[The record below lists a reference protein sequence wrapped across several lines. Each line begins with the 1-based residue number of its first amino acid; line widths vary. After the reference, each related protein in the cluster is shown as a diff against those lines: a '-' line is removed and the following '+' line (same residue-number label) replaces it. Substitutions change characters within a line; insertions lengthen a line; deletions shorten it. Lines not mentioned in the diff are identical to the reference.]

1 MKSLKNILIGL
12 MFGAAFTNAQQS
24 AIINPHV
31 PAWAKEAV
39 WYQIFPERFLNGDK
53 ANDPKPEDME
63 GAWPYFIPDGWQIHP
78 WTSDWYKLQPWE
90 LKTGHDFYWNAGVR
104 RYGGDLQGVIDKLD
118 YLKKLGINAIYLNPI
133 FEAPSLH
140 KYDASTYHHIDNN
153 FGPNPEDDRELWQQ
167 ENPADPSTWKWTSAD
182 KLFLKLIDEVHKRGM
197 KIIIDG
203 VFNHTGTQFWAFK
216 DIVKNQQNS
225 KFKDWYTINKWDDPN
240 TKENEFDY
248 AGWYGVKDLP
258 EIREDANGIVEGPR
272 EYIHQ
277 IVKRWMDPNGDGNP
291 ADGIDGWRLDVAE
304 QVNHNFWKTFRTWVK
319 GLNPNAY
326 IVGEIWWEDWPK
338 YKMMD
343 ASPWLKG
350 DEFDAVMNYRFARAL
365 KSFVIN
371 QKEKINAQGFIDSL
385 NTLYKQYPHECN
397 YVMMNLLDSHD
408 VERVSSMIVNPDIWY
423 DHNGNPSSNK
433 DFDVRKPN
441 EVERKKQKLIV
452 AIQFMLP
459 GAPQIY
465 YGDEAG
471 MWGGDDPDC
480 RKPMV
485 WPEFKYETETT
496 HPFGRQ
502 RPADK
507 VNFDYDLFKWYQ
519 KIISIRNE
527 NKVLALGDI
536 NFNFADNS
544 DGILGFTREYNGKK
558 IFVLANNNSQKKS
571 VTTKEI
577 DDLKNQKSLKDLVS
591 GKKINLGNSS
601 GKIIL
606 KPYQI
611 IIGELN

>member
-1 MKSLKNILIGL
+1 MKSLKNSLIGL
-12 MFGAAFTNAQQS
+12 LFAVALTNAQQS
-24 AIINPHV
+24 TVSNPQV

-39 WYQIFPERFLNGDK
+39 WYQIFPERFSNGDK
-53 ANDPKPEDME
+53 TNDPKPEDME

-118 YLKKLGINAIYLNPI
+118 YLKKLGVNAIYLNPI
-133 FEAPSLH
+133 FESPSLH
-140 KYDASTYHHIDNN
+140 KYDASSYHHIDNN
-153 FGPNPEDDRELWQQ
+153 FGPDTKGDRELWQQ
-167 ENPADPSTWKWTSAD
+167 ENPADPSTWKWTYAD

-258 EIREDANGIVEGPR
+258 ELREDANGIVEGPR

-304 QVNHNFWKTFRTWVK
+304 QVNHNFWKIFRTWVK
-319 GLNPNAY
+319 GINPNAY

-350 DEFDAVMNYRFARAL
+350 DEFDAVMNYRFARDL

-371 QKEKINAQGFIDSL
+371 QKEKINAHGFIDSL
-385 NTLYKQYPHECN
+385 NTLYKQYPEESN

-408 VERVSSMIVNPDIWY
+408 VERVSSMIVNPNIWY

-441 EVERKKQKLIV
+441 KVERQKQKLIV

-485 WPEFKYETETT
+485 WPEFNYETETT
-496 HPFGRQ
+496 HPFGKQ

-507 VNFDYDLFKWYQ
+507 VSFDSDLFKWYQ

-527 NKVLALGDI
+527 NKVLALGNV
-536 NFNFADNS
+536 NFNYEDNS
-544 DGILGFTREYNGKK
+544 NGILGFTREYSGKK
-558 IFVLANNNSQKKS
+558 IFVLANNNPEKKF
-571 VTTKEI
+571 VPTNAIEN
-577 DDLKNQKSLKDLVS
+577 LKNQKSITDLVS
-591 GKKINLGNSS
+591 GKKINLANTS

-611 IIGELN
+611 IICTLN